1 MSPSYP
7 PDRLVCMIRVM
18 GKTSARSEPLRVEVF
33 SDFICPWCYIG
44 VHRLD
49 VARAREDAPPIEIL
63 WRPFELNPDM
73 PVGGMDRQ
81 EYRSAKFGSW
91 ERSRHLDAGTED
103 AGRPDGL
110 TFRYDLMR
118 RTPNTFDAHRVVA
131 MAGEQGLADAMVRRL
146 LRAYFVEGYDIG
158 DHRALAGL
166 AADVGLDPEVV
177 TSGLAGDA
185 QRAPV
190 RQQLARGRQIGI
202 SGVPAFVA
210 GGQYAVTGAQPDDVL
225 IEFFRRYTETA

>member
-1 MSPSYP
+1 MEKAPA
-7 PDRLVCMIRVM
+7 
-18 GKTSARSEPLRVEVF
+18 GSEPLRLEVF
-33 SDFICPWCYIG
+33 SDFVCPWCYIG
-44 VHRLD
+44 VNRLD
-49 VARAREDAPPIEIL
+49 VARAREDAPPLEIV

-73 PVGGMDRQ
+73 PVGGMDRR

-91 ERSRHLDAGTED
+91 ERSLELDAGTED

-146 LRAYFVEGYDIG
+146 ARAYFVEGYDIG
-158 DHRALAGL
+158 DRRALGEL
-166 AADVGLDPEVV
+166 AADVGLDPEGVS
-177 TSGLAGDA
+177 SGLAGDT

-190 RQQLARGRQIGI
+190 RQQLARGRQVGV

-210 GGQYAVTGAQPDDVL
+210 AGRYAVTGAQPADVL
-225 IEFFRRYTETA
+225 VEFLRRYTATEASA